1 MATPEQVAAVIE
13 PIAPPAPVPKQ
24 KKAKKKTPAKEED
37 VKPVILDLTEPHD
50 EQLDHQPGL
59 TPSTCELYCDKQR
72 ETGDPPLFVS
82 EDGAVHYTDYDSDD
96 DDNSSGGYTLWNL
109 VTAYLGGIAT
119 GVGVLSAAIGYFSA
133 LEEKKLVEQYE
144 AQVAQRNRFIAEL
157 ETQSKQSEP
166 EEKQQP

>member
-24 KKAKKKTPAKEED
+24 KKAKKAKAVAKEEEEVAQPD
-37 VKPVILDLTEPHD
+37 IKPVILDLTEPD
-50 EQLDHQPGL
+50 EEH
-59 TPSTCELYCDKQR
+59 
-72 ETGDPPLFVS
+72 DPPLFVS

-96 DDNSSGGYTLWNL
+96 DDISSGYSLLNM
-109 VTAYLGGIAT
+109 VTAFFSGAVT
-119 GVGVLSAAIGYFSA
+119 GAGLLAAAIGYLSA

-144 AQVAQRNRFIAEL
+144 AQVAQRRQFIAEL